1 MALTRKMLRAMG
13 IDDDKADEIIEAHA
27 ETVDALKAKAQEAGD
42 GAGKAEELAKQV
54 EQLKKELEEAQKAG
68 DPDGL
73 KAKYDKEHKAFEDYK
88 AQVAAKDADRTKRSL
103 YRKLLTDAGVDPKRV
118 DAVLRVSDLSKV
130 EVKDGAIQGADELE
144 KGIKSDWADFIPSV
158 GTQGAEPATPPKAG
172 AEPEPDYSKMTAT
185 EYINWKHSQGK

>member
-13 IDDDKADEIIEAHA
+13 IEDEKADEIIEAHA

-73 KAKYDKEHKAFEDYK
+73 KAKYDKEHDAFEAYK
-88 AQVAAKDADRTKRSL
+88 AEVSAKEADREKRGL
-103 YRKLLTDAGVDPKRV
+103 YRKLLVDAGVGQRHV
-118 DAVLRVSDLSKV
+118 DAVLRASDLSKV
-130 EVKDGAIQGADELE
+130 TVKDGALEGADELA
-144 KGIKSDWADFIPSV
+144 KGIRDEWGDLIPGTS
-158 GTQGAEPATPPKAG
+158 TQGSEPATPPKG
-172 AEPEPDYSKMTAT
+172 GQQPPDLSKMTASQ
-185 EYINWKHSQGK
+185 YIDWKHSRK

>member
-73 KAKYDKEHKAFEDYK
+73 KAKYDKEHEAFEAYK
-88 AQVAAKDADRTKRSL
+88 ADVSAKEADRTKRSL

-185 EYINWKHSQGK
+185 EYIDWKHSQGK